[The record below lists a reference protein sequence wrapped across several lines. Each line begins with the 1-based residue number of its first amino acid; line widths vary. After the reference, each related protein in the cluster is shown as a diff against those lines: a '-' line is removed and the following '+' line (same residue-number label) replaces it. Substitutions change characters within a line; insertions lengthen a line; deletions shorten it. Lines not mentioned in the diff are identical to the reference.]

1 MLESY
6 FQRNVQYAL
15 LCSVRFNLFTIDN
28 FDYAAP
34 PNKSLFE
41 GIALR
46 PQHYDIEM
54 PQKGVRSDMVY
65 TIYADYLSYT
75 ILTPEVIRSTTLLEV
90 TIIKFVHQTP
100 DERLHYSVRNAKN
113 SSVVYVN
120 KENSFT
126 LEHCYRHNNRIPFLK
141 RLIKKIRC
149 HTDNLCSGIPYS
161 GVAIHLEIEMVI

>member
-34 PNKSLFE
+34 PSKSLFE

-46 PQHYDIEM
+46 PQ
-54 PQKGVRSDMVY
+54 Q
-65 TIYADYLSYT
+65 LSIT
-75 ILTPEVIRSTTLLEV
+75 TASILTHEVIRSSTLLEV
-90 TIIKFVHQTP
+90 TIIKIVHQTP
-100 DERLHYSVRNAKN
+100 DGRLYYSVRNCKN

-120 KENSFT
+120 KENSFA
-126 LEHCYRHNNRIPFLK
+126 LEHCYRHNKRIPFLK
-141 RLIKKIRC
+141 RLIKKINC
-149 HTDNLCSGIPYS
+149 HTDNLYSGIPYS
-161 GVAIHLEIEMVI
+161 DVAIHLEIEMVM